1 MDLISTVLVF
11 MQIALGYTP
20 IEAVAT
26 SSLAFIVITATS
38 GTIQNWRM
46 GFTSIRR
53 IVLLGIPA
61 LFTAQTG
68 VYLANIS
75 SAKVLQITWVR
86 LF

>member
-1 MDLISTVLVF
+1 
-11 MQIALGYTP
+11 
-20 IEAVAT
+20 
-26 SSLAFIVITATS
+26 
-38 GTIQNWRM
+38 M